1 MADVHQPAVVQA
13 DVDKGAEVDNVEHR
27 TQQFHAGLQVLE
39 LEHALLEK
47 WLRQVL
53 AGIAAG
59 PCQLLN
65 DVGQQ
70 QPADSQFSGEGIEIE
85 RRRPLGER
93 LRVLPAGEILAGSAK
108 PLQHLRG
115 HLVALGM
122 NPGGVQWLDP
132 AGDLEKADRLH
143 EGRFAEPRHLEQLPT
158 GGERPVLGPPFVQ
171 VAGRGLVEAG
181 DIPKQC
187 RARRIHVDAHIV
199 HAALHDRVERRVQ
212 MAGLDVV
219 LVEADADVGRL
230 NLHQFRKRILQP
242 PTDRDRPADRGLVP
256 RQFLTGIAAGRIDA
270 RARLVDDDIGDIEFL
285 QPSCHQFGDERLGFP
300 PRRAVADGHDRARMR
315 RDHFD
320 DLLRGGGTL
329 LRLADDMEN
338 RVLERIAA
346 FVDHHRL
353 AAALETGIERQH
365 AATGHRRLEQQVSQI
380 PRKHLDGVRFAVVG
394 HLPAEFAFEARQHQ
408 PGERIANAALEK
420 FSVRMAGWYQHFLGR
435 RLHFLDRPVDP
446 DFQKLGTLAA
456 VDRQNA
462 VRWHPLDMLS
472 VLEEVPKMLL
482 ILRLGLAWALHPLAG
497 EAGLPVQDAAQPL
510 PHIGMF
516 AEIVGYDVPDA
527 KQHVGHACHLGI
539 RIQEVGRSR
548 VEIGGGRIGR
558 ENLPCQRLE
567 PPLSGNLGQGEFARL
582 EGQVE
587 ILELLGA
594 CRRGKSGLQGRG
606 QLSLSLD
613 GSQDGLLPIGQLAG
627 AAHALGDQA
636 NGNLVETAGLITAV
650 AGDEGN
656 GVSFVEQAHGRI
668 DRRYRQPESL
678 GNWPQ
683 IDERRGSHP
692 TSSMHVPCEHCR
704 PHNSTFPSPFH
715 ACTHGSLNETYDENL
730 GATRV
735 GCQTLGNHP
744 PPPSPPMPPGIAPLP
759 LLLTRVRAVFYS
771 PTAGNRRSPGTCPGA
786 IEAAL

>member
-1 MADVHQPAVVQA
+1 
-13 DVDKGAEVDNVEHR
+13 
-27 TQQFHAGLQVLE
+27 
-39 LEHALLEK
+39 
-47 WLRQVL
+47 
-53 AGIAAG
+53 
-59 PCQLLN
+59 
-65 DVGQQ
+65 
-70 QPADSQFSGEGIEIE
+70 
-85 RRRPLGER
+85 
-93 LRVLPAGEILAGSAK
+93 
-108 PLQHLRG
+108 
-115 HLVALGM
+115 
-122 NPGGVQWLDP
+122 
-132 AGDLEKADRLH
+132 
-143 EGRFAEPRHLEQLPT
+143 
-158 GGERPVLGPPFVQ
+158 
-171 VAGRGLVEAG
+171 
-181 DIPKQC
+181 
-187 RARRIHVDAHIV
+187 
-199 HAALHDRVERRVQ
+199 

-256 RQFLTGIAAGRIDA
+256 RQFLAGIAAGRIDA
-270 RARLVDDDIGDIEFL
+270 RARLVHDDIGDIEFL
-285 QPSCHQFGDERLGFP
+285 QPSRHQFGHERLGVP
-300 PRRAVADGHDRARMR
+300 TRRAVADGHDRARMR

-420 FSVRMAGWYQHFLGR
+420 FSVWMAGWYQHFLGR

-456 VDRQNA
+456 VDRQHA

-482 ILRLGLAWALHPLAG
+482 VLRLGLAWALHPLAG
-497 EAGLPVQDAAQPL
+497 EAGLPVQDATQPL
-510 PHIGMF
+510 PHVGVF
-516 AEIVGYDVPDA
+516 AKIVGNDMPYA
-527 KQHVGHACHLGI
+527 KQHVGHARHLGI
-539 RIQEVGRSR
+539 RIQEIGRSR
-548 VEIGGGRIGR
+548 VEVGGGRIGR

-567 PPLSGNLGQGEFARL
+567 PPLSGNLGQGELPRL
-582 EGQVE
+582 ERQVE

-594 CRRGKSGLQGRG
+594 CRCGKSSLQGRG
-606 QLSLSLD
+606 QLSLPLD
-613 GSQDGLLPIGQLAG
+613 RSQDGLLPIGQLAG

-636 NGNLVETAGLITAV
+636 NGNLVEAAGLIAAV

-692 TSSMHVPCEHCR
+692 TGSMHVPCEHGR
-704 PHNSTFPSPFH
+704 PHNSTFPSPLH
-715 ACTHGSLNETYDENL
+715 ACTHGSLNETYQRRKFRGNA
-730 GATRV
+730 GRV
-735 GCQTLGNHP
+735 SNFEEP
-744 PPPSPPMPPGIAPLP
+744 PVTPQPS
-759 LLLTRVRAVFYS
+759 
-771 PTAGNRRSPGTCPGA
+771 
-786 IEAAL
+786 